1 MSLDDVGPVDEG
13 NGSEVTMPEAPEGS
27 LARFIALLM
36 AGGASP
42 AKTNATH
49 EEAHGTGA
57 AATIPKQ
64 PNGESPDLQNTILSI
79 LEGLAGESAASL
91 PEMEPMPSS
100 DKLESRFD
108 QLRLRSEA
116 NLANGGSGQVKNVL
130 RTPTLLPLSA
140 INETRV
146 TNIRIQEDEAA
157 LAGLRDS
164 LQRDGQLQEIVV
176 VADRY
181 REDRYSIVAG
191 FRRYHAAVA
200 LGWLKIRAIVLPAG
214 TDDQE
219 LHFLNAIENA
229 QRFKLS
235 GFEIA
240 SRAQLMRDKYRT
252 DLAKYARRL
261 GLSDSRVQNLVRYLE
276 HLPQDVLK
284 AWRDGDPLLTDHML
298 GRLAKMPPE
307 EASQFW
313 NAWKFRHAQSM
324 VKSHSSQSSPRRS
337 QNRPTSATLS
347 RLWLTAR
354 RAAHLGE
361 ETQQLVVAIIEF
373 CMGNTATVPGF
384 FEPKQPSAT
393 PGKIRKGAGAKQQ
406 EQSDQ
411 EVDFIRQGGE
421 IVLPLPFSGYVGFDK
436 GGEDGDG

>member
-1 MSLDDVGPVDEG
+1 MSSDENRRVDEG
-13 NGSEVTMPEAPEGS
+13 SETEVTVTEALESS
-27 LARFIALLM
+27 LARLVELLNT
-36 AGGASP
+36 GGAYP
-42 AKTNATH
+42 AKMDAT
-49 EEAHGTGA
+49 EEDQHVTGGA
-57 AATIPKQ
+57 VPIPEQ
-64 PNGESPDLQNTILSI
+64 PSGETTDVQRIILS
-79 LEGLAGESAASL
+79 LLDELVGQSAPSL
-91 PEMEPMPSS
+91 PETEPMPSS
-100 DKLESRFD
+100 DKLESRLD
-108 QLRLRSEA
+108 ELQLRAEA
-116 NLANGGSGQVKNVL
+116 NIANGASAQVKNL
-130 RTPTLLPLSA
+130 IRTPVLLPLSA
-140 INETRV
+140 ISETRV

-176 VADRY
+176 VADRH
-181 REDRYSIVAG
+181 REDHYSIVAG

-200 LGWLKIRAIVLPAG
+200 LGWLKIRAIVLAAG

-240 SRAQLMRDKYRT
+240 SRAQFMRDKYCT
-252 DLAKYARRL
+252 DLAEYARRL

-298 GRLAKMPPE
+298 GRLAKMPLE

-313 NAWKFRHAQSM
+313 NAWKFRHAESM

-337 QNRPTSATLS
+337 QNRPTSAMLS
-347 RLWLTAR
+347 RLWTTAR
-354 RAAHLGE
+354 QAAHLDE

-373 CMGNTATVPGF
+373 CMGNSAIVPGF
-384 FEPKQPSAT
+384 FDPKQPSAM
-393 PGKIRKGAGAKQQ
+393 PGRNCKGAGAKQR
-406 EQSDQ
+406 EQSD
-411 EVDFIRQGGE
+411 
-421 IVLPLPFSGYVGFDK
+421 
-436 GGEDGDG
+436 